1 MSKVLPK
8 TIILILNLL
17 FILSA
22 CQTSP
27 TDADAPV
34 PPPNPAPAGK
44 ASIWDGTR
52 PESYD
57 FCFAWET
64 DTQYFSRSAPRKYLE
79 MNQWLV
85 ENAADWK
92 VEYVIHTG
100 DLINDYDMIYEWE
113 VANEAMRL
121 LEEAGIPN
129 GVLAGNHD
137 VGKDL
142 LTYDNYHLYFG
153 KERYEDNPWYGGDYD
168 NNKGHYDLISAGGI
182 DFIILYMSWDVQEPE
197 MIDWMNQVL
206 AEYSD
211 RKAIL
216 CFHSYTNVTYDAEN
230 KTMLNEV
237 GRKVQ
242 NQVVSK
248 NPNVFLVLSGHYH
261 GSTYE
266 TTGFD
271 DDGDG
276 TAERVVYQICT
287 DYQIYA
293 DSGEGHI
300 KFLYFKLD
308 EGKIYMSSYSPLI
321 DDFNVYDDGTFVELN
336 APGYSGVD
344 TDKMVLDV
352 SFHKNRK
359 T

>member
-1 MSKVLPK
+1 MVK
-8 TIILILNLL
+8 TLIKISALALCLL
-17 FILSA
+17 FILSGCKIGGTTEPGPVA
-22 CQTSP
+22 
-27 TDADAPV
+27 APS
-34 PPPNPAPAGK
+34 GK
-44 ASIWDGTR
+44 ASVWNGER
-52 PESYD
+52 PETYD

-113 VANEAMRL
+113 VANEAMRYL
-121 LEEAGIPN
+121 DEAKLPN

-153 KERYEDNPWYGGDYD
+153 KERYENNPWYGGDYD
-168 NNKGHYDLISAGGI
+168 NNTGHYDLISAGGI
-182 DFIILYMSWDVQEPE
+182 DFIFVYMSWDVQEQG

-206 AEYSD
+206 AEHSD
-211 RKAIL
+211 RQAIL
-216 CFHSYTNVTYDAEN
+216 CFHSYTNVVYDEEN
-230 KTMLNEV
+230 ETMLNEV

-242 NQVVSK
+242 EQVVSK

-266 TTGFD
+266 TTAFD
-271 DDGDG
+271 DDGNG

-308 EGKIYMSSYSPLI
+308 EGKIYMNSYSPLI
-321 DDFNVYDDGTFVELN
+321 DDFNVYDDGTFSELN
-336 APGYSGVD
+336 APGYGGMD
-344 TDKMVLDV
+344 TDKMVLDLP
-352 SFHKNRK
+352 
-359 T
+359 